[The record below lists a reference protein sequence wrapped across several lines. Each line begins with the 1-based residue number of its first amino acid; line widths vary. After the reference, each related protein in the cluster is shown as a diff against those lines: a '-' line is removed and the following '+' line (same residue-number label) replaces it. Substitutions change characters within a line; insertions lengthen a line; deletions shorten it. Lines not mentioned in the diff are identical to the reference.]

1 MIQQRIPQVLWT
13 ASGAILEK
21 SRSRR
26 VQYMLLT
33 VVLLSLA
40 DLYLTIMFLLQGGFP
55 EANPVAR
62 AIMGANSI
70 ALLIAW
76 KLATVAVTVSILY
89 AVRKTR
95 SAELGAMVCCGVLG
109 WLTFQWLEYVQEE
122 PIATGL
128 LAEYSVMDP
137 HWVSLS
143 RGTN

>member
-1 MIQQRIPQVLWT
+1 MIHLRVPGVFAK
-13 ASGAILEK
+13 ASGAILEQ

-40 DLYLTIMFLLQGGFP
+40 DLYLTVMFLREGGFP

-62 AIMGANSI
+62 AVMAANSVG
-70 ALLIAW
+70 LLVAW

-89 AVRKTR
+89 AIRKTR
-95 SAELGAMVCCGVLG
+95 SAELGAIVCCCVLG

-122 PIATGL
+122 PIGNGL
-128 LAEYSVMDP
+128 LAEYGYLDP
-137 HWVSLS
+137 HWVSLTS
-143 RGTN
+143 VE